1 MLSHLVLFFLLQTNS
16 SAHIMRT
23 IQALMSD
30 YADGFEFY
38 ESEAKANDSE
48 KIDALEVI

>member
-1 MLSHLVLFFLLQTNS
+1 
-16 SAHIMRT
+16 MRS
-23 IQALMSD
+23 IEALMSD

>member
-1 MLSHLVLFFLLQTNS
+1 
-16 SAHIMRT
+16 MRT

-30 YADGFEFY
+30 YEDGFEFY